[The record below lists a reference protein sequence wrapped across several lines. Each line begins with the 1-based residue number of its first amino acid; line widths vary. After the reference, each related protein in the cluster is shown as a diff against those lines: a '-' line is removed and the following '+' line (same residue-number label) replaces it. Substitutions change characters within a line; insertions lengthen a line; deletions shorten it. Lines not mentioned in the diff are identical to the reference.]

1 MVNVTEPD
9 ILPSDSMPKGLY
21 KNLLGIIET
30 LSFSIED
37 NTTWSNFD
45 SNMEGD
51 FSKNE
56 LYPSIISV
64 NVGMKI
70 IENHK
75 VDKGTVTK
83 YKYNFFCKSII

>member
-1 MVNVTEPD
+1 
-9 ILPSDSMPKGLY
+9 
-21 KNLLGIIET
+21 
-30 LSFSIED
+30 
-37 NTTWSNFD
+37 
-45 SNMEGD
+45 MEGD

-75 VDKGTVTK
+75 VDKGTVNK
-83 YKYNFFCKSII
+83 YK